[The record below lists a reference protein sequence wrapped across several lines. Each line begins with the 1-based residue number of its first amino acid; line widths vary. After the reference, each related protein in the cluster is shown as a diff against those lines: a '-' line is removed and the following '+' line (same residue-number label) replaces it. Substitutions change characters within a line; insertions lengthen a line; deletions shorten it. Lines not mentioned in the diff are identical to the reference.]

1 MSCSAYSCFVG
12 RDCLSTTVVFPM
24 APSAGLAGV
33 ETPAYQRLGAA
44 LSRPSLQRSS
54 APALRECTAT
64 PCAVRLGEGWGFF
77 VAGVI
82 RHAPFLPAGR

>member
-1 MSCSAYSCFVG
+1 M
-12 RDCLSTTVVFPM
+12 
-24 APSAGLAGV
+24 
-33 ETPAYQRLGAA
+33 
-44 LSRPSLQRSS
+44 SRPSLQRSS